1 MIGIIAT
8 YKATFLHCLRCAFCL
23 PVTFLIMTSYF
34 SEGSGRSFQTGNAAI
49 NSLQEWCRRRTKYHE
64 VSQYYVH
71 HAVTSAAL
79 IILKNVQDLHIHL
92 VITIIYISDIW
103 YPPFLPRLFSL
114 FQYVICRQILPVCCR
129 LIRSAITATN
139 ILSLVTK
146 NSVVVATLET
156 RFLYDL
162 DLN

>member
-8 YKATFLHCLRCAFCL
+8 YKATFLHCLQCAFCL
-23 PVTFLIMTSYF
+23 LITFLIITSYF

-71 HAVTSAAL
+71 HAETSAAL

-92 VITIIYISDIW
+92 VITIVTFDILHF
-103 YPPFLPRLFSL
+103 YGICLASFNMLYVGKVS
-114 FQYVICRQILPVCCR
+114 QYVV
-129 LIRSAITATN
+129 
-139 ILSLVTK
+139 
-146 NSVVVATLET
+146 
-156 RFLYDL
+156 D
-162 DLN
+162 